1 MYHYY
6 NKDVECMPPEQLR
19 QLQSERLK
27 SVAERNYANVPF
39 YKKKFDELGL
49 SPADITGIDD
59 VKKLPFTNKTDLRDN
74 YPYGLFAVP
83 MSDVV
88 RIHASSGTTGK
99 QTVVGYTRRDL
110 DIWGEVMART
120 LGAGGVTKNDIGHIS
135 YGYGLFTGGL
145 GGNIGSET
153 IGCATI
159 PASVGNTKRQI
170 TIMQDFKPTFILCT
184 PSYALTLAEYI
195 EDNGIAP
202 ESLSLKYGFFGAEPW
217 TDAMKREIEAKLRLK
232 AFDIYGLSEIIGP
245 GVAYECEAHEGLHVA
260 EDHFFIEII
269 DPDTGVEVEDGQ
281 YGEVVFT
288 CLTKEALPLLRYRT
302 HDISKKISAPCPC
315 GRTSTRITKFA
326 GRTDDMLII
335 RGVNVFPSQ
344 VEAVLLELGGLAPY
358 YQLVVEREGSLDK
371 LTVLVELT
379 PKTVSGS
386 GIKDLQ
392 RLQRTIAESIKSMLG
407 LAVKVELVDPKAI
420 ERFEGKAVRVV
431 DKRDKAFRAR

>member
-1 MYHYY
+1 
-6 NKDVECMPPEQLR
+6 MPVGQLR
-19 QLQSERLK
+19 ELQSERLK
-27 SVAERNYANVPF
+27 VVAKRNYDNVPF

-49 SPADITGIDD
+49 KPEDIRGIEDI
-59 VKKLPFTNKTDLRDN
+59 KKLPFTNKTDLRDN

-99 QTVVGYTRRDL
+99 QTVVGYTRNDL
-110 DIWGEVMART
+110 NVWGEVMART
-120 LGAGGVTKNDIGHIS
+120 LGAGGVTKDDIGHIS

-145 GGNIGSET
+145 GGHIGSET

-170 TIMQDFKPTFILCT
+170 TIMQDFKPTFVLCT

-195 EDNGIAP
+195 EENNIPVD
-202 ESLSLKYGFFGAEPW
+202 SLSLKYGFFGAEPW
-217 TDAMKREIEAKLRLK
+217 TDAMKREIESKLHLK

-245 GVAYECEAHEGLHVA
+245 GVAYECEAHDGLHIA
-260 EDHFFIEII
+260 DDHFFIEII
-269 DPDTGVEVEDGQ
+269 DPDTGEDVEEGQ

-302 HDISKKISAPCPC
+302 HDISKKISAPCGC
-315 GRTSTRITKFA
+315 GRTGTRIAKFA

-358 YQLVVEREGSLDK
+358 YQLIVEREGNLDQ

-379 PKTVSGS
+379 PETFHGS
-386 GIKDLQ
+386 KIKDLQ
-392 RLQRTIAESIKSMLG
+392 RLQRTIADAIKSMLG
-407 LAVKVELVDPKAI
+407 LAVKVELVDPKVI
-420 ERFEGKAVRVV
+420 QRSEGKAVRVV
-431 DKRDKAFRAR
+431 DKRDKAFRAN

>member
-1 MYHYY
+1 
-6 NKDVECMPPEQLR
+6 MPVGQLR
-19 QLQSERLK
+19 ELQSERLK
-27 SVAERNYANVPF
+27 VVAKRNYDNVLF

-49 SPADITGIDD
+49 KPEDIRGIEDI
-59 VKKLPFTNKTDLRDN
+59 KKLPFTNKTDLRDN

-99 QTVVGYTRRDL
+99 QTVVGYTRNDL
-110 DIWGEVMART
+110 NVWGEVMGRT
-120 LGAGGVTKNDIGHIS
+120 LGAGGVTKDDIGHIS

-145 GGNIGSET
+145 GGHIGSET

-170 TIMQDFKPTFILCT
+170 TIMQDFKPTFVLCT

-195 EDNGIAP
+195 EENNIPVD
-202 ESLSLKYGFFGAEPW
+202 SLSLKYGFFGAEPW
-217 TDAMKREIEAKLRLK
+217 TDAMKREIESKLHLK

-245 GVAYECEAHEGLHVA
+245 GVAYECEAHDGLHIA
-260 EDHFFIEII
+260 DDHFFIEII
-269 DPDTGVEVEDGQ
+269 DPDTGEDVEEGQ

-302 HDISKKISAPCPC
+302 HDISKKISAPCHC
-315 GRTSTRITKFA
+315 GRTGTRIAKFA

-358 YQLVVEREGSLDK
+358 YQLIVEREGNLDQ

-379 PKTVSGS
+379 PETFHGS
-386 GIKDLQ
+386 KIKDLQ
-392 RLQRTIAESIKSMLG
+392 RLQRTIADAIKSMLG
-407 LAVKVELVDPKAI
+407 LAVKVELVDPKVI
-420 ERFEGKAVRVV
+420 QRSEGKAVRVV
-431 DKRDKAFRAR
+431 DKRDKAFRAN